1 MGTDRL
7 PYDSQVLQYLRIV
20 EEAQREKDFGLNME
34 YNKQGFGGLL
44 CEWCG
49 EPILKTDLVA
59 SEDVGYCPWCG
70 HFTSTERQTVRV
82 RSLRDLLARPPET
95 IRDEGTVDGV
105 RRIVIEHSPIRRLLP
120 SFFCWLF
127 GVLAAEV
134 ALAYFFNVRSLSAAF
149 AHTSSDSTWIAALG
163 MLGIAF
169 LFVFIT
175 LFLTLFRTRRWK
187 LELGAETARIR
198 CFLLGLIPWFASR
211 RVNRR
216 CLYNVHVV
224 WTGGLN
230 GRMRGEGLSPKIRP
244 QNSQLFVVDED
255 SSRCV
260 LVSEDLDTVLYMR
273 AVLLE
278 WGRLL
283 TKDFRCAACGAEL
296 PRAMAVDSENGLV
309 RCTKCGYEMRF
320 AEAEFCRWSEQRV
333 AADRPKGAK
342 ETAREITWRPSIL
355 SCPSGFILLICLWGG
370 MRICQILKVDASI
383 GLPALVLLLVLYF
396 VLRKSCRYCLRLTD
410 DELVFTRRFFCF
422 RREVRVP
429 RAGALAI
436 GATWKKLPAVAVL
449 LPDGTSRHLLSDLSA
464 QTARWLIA
472 WLNERLVCRWKRDR
486 DYCHRHACDV
496 ES

>member
-1 MGTDRL
+1 MG
-7 PYDSQVLQYLRIV
+7 
-20 EEAQREKDFGLNME
+20 KGFGVNME
-34 YNKQGFGGLL
+34 YDKRGFDGLL

-49 EPILKTDLVA
+49 EQISVA
-59 SEDVGYCPWCG
+59 SGSAGYCSQCG

-82 RSLRDLLARPPET
+82 RSLRDLLARPPAT
-95 IRDEGTVDGV
+95 IRDEGAVDGV
-105 RRIVIEHSPIRRLLP
+105 RRIVIGHPPIRRLLP

-134 ALAYFFNVRSLSAAF
+134 ALAYFFNVRSPSAAF
-149 AHTSSDSTWIAALG
+149 AQTSSDSTRNAALG

-169 LFVFIT
+169 LFVW
-175 LFLTLFRTRRWK
+175 LSLLMTLFRTRRWK

-198 CFLLGLIPWFASR
+198 CFLLGFIPWFASR

-260 LVSEDLDTVLYMR
+260 LVSEDFDTVLYVR

-296 PRAMAVDSENGLV
+296 PRATAVDCEKELV
-309 RCTKCGYEMRF
+309 RCTKCGHEMRF
-320 AEAEFCRWSEQRV
+320 AEAEASRWSGQRI

-342 ETAREITWRPSIL
+342 ESAREISWRPFVL
-355 SCPSGFILLICLWGG
+355 SSPSGFALLICLWGW
-370 MRICQILKVDASI
+370 MRICQVLKVDASI
-383 GLPALVLLLVLYF
+383 GLPTSVLMLVLY
-396 VLRKSCRYCLRLTD
+396 VALRKSCRHCLRLTD
-410 DELVFTRRFFCF
+410 DELIFTRRFFCF

-436 GATWKKLPAVAVL
+436 GATWKRLPAVAVL
-449 LPDGTSRHLLSDLSA
+449 LPDGTSRQLLSDLPV
-464 QTARWLIA
+464 QTAGWLIA
-472 WLNERLVCRWKRDR
+472 WLNERLVCRWKGDH
-486 DYCHRHACDV
+486 D
-496 ES
+496 

>member
-1 MGTDRL
+1 MLGSRKNAL
-7 PYDSQVLQYLRIV
+7 IMVLGRKV
-20 EEAQREKDFGLNME
+20 E
-34 YNKQGFGGLL
+34 YNKRGFDGLS

-49 EPILKTDLVA
+49 EPIRKTDLAA
-59 SEDVGYCPWCG
+59 SEDVGYCPQCG
-70 HFTSTERQTVRV
+70 HFTSTERQTVRM

-95 IRDEGTVDGV
+95 IRDEGTVDGE
-105 RRIVIEHSPIRRLLP
+105 RRIDIGHPPIRRLLP

-134 ALAYFFNVRSLSAAF
+134 ALAYFFNVRSLSASF
-149 AHTSSDSTWIAALG
+149 APTSSDSTRIAALG
-163 MLGIAF
+163 MLGLAF
-169 LFVFIT
+169 LFVYIT
-175 LFLTLFRTRRWK
+175 LLLTLFRTRRWK
-187 LELGAETARIR
+187 LELCAETARIR
-198 CFLLGLIPWFASR
+198 CFLFGFIPWFASR

-224 WTGGLN
+224 WTGGFN
-230 GRMRGEGLSPKIRP
+230 GRMPGEGLSPKMRP

-260 LVSEDLDTVLYMR
+260 QVSEDLDTVLYVR

-283 TKDFRCAACGAEL
+283 AKDFRCAACGAEL
-296 PRAMAVDSENGLV
+296 PRAMAVDCEKGVV

-342 ETAREITWRPSIL
+342 ETVREITWRPTIL
-355 SCPSGFILLICLWGG
+355 NCPSGFVLLICLWGG
-370 MRICQILKVDASI
+370 MWICQILKVE
-383 GLPALVLLLVLYF
+383 GLIDLLSLSLLLALYV
-396 VLRKSCRYCLRLTD
+396 VLRKSCRYCLWLTD

-436 GATWKKLPAVAVL
+436 GATWKKLPVVAVL
-449 LPDGTSRHLLSDLSA
+449 LPDGTSRRLLSDLPV

-486 DYCHRHACDV
+486 DYCH
-496 ES
+496 